1 MANKQRGEVKIV
13 LDKERTIKF
22 DLNALVEVEETLGFA
37 LTELE
42 NKFSIK
48 TLRTLLHAG
57 LVHEDA
63 ELTEKYVGSLIGFDN
78 LPEVQ
83 EALTVA
89 MGGSGN

>member
-1 MANKQRGEVKIV
+1 MANTKRGEIKIV

-22 DLNALVEVEETLGFA
+22 DLNALVEVEDKLGFA

-42 NKFSIK
+42 DKFSIK

-57 LVHEDA
+57 LVHED
-63 ELTEKYVGSLIGFDN
+63 ESLTEKEVGGMIGFDN

-83 EALTVA
+83 EALTAA